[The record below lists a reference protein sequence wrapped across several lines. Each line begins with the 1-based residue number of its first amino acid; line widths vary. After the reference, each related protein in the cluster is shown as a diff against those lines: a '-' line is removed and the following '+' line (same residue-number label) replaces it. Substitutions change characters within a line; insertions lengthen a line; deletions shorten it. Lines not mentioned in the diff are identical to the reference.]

1 MTFVRGF
8 ASAMS
13 EVISFR
19 LNKDNLREAQA
30 LLILQDWRA
39 KGYNFRQTI
48 TEALIK
54 LEAAQEEQPTIQ
66 FNDLNDALYRV
77 NQLLEKLGNR
87 DSSQNMKTDRYR
99 GNSRLSDQFI
109 VSIKKSAKN
118 GMKIR

>member
-1 MTFVRGF
+1 VTFVRGF